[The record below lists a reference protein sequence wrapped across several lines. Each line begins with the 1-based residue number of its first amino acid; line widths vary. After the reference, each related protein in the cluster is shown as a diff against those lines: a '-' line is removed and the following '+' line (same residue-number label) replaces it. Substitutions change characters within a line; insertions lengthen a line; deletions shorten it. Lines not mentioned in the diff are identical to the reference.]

1 MNFYISDTWEPPTP
15 PQLQFLP
22 RPTNAWR
29 DSFPKSITSTT
40 ASKADVK
47 KTKTVNSTREVEDQQ
62 TITTAATQL
71 SYSQDA
77 INNLQSESRKHSLS
91 IKIHSERFNC
101 IEELVQTQI
110 QQINTTVDA
119 ICNEQQSQIQQQW
132 HLASQIESLS
142 ETLPMITETL
152 QLQLDQHTNYIA
164 QLDSVNDT
172 TSQVLERIQTI
183 QHEQPQTLSQ
193 LRTISQE
200 TTNVTT
206 YNDNTQQTE
215 PTATIQQTITWLN
228 PQSSLW
234 RYSSK

>member
-1 MNFYISDTWEPPTP
+1 MAYQNKYCTFLVDGVKSLKVQTTHKDKHNRLLTAVKWILQVPDLQHQPLFDQVTQVRHNAIELQFVHTKFCTASQWCKNALTHIARGLDVTYFPAVFDNPEYTRHELYTSDTWEPPTP

-91 IKIHSERFNC
+91 IKINSEQFNC
-101 IEELVQTQI
+101 IKELVQTQI

-119 ICNEQQSQIQQQW
+119 ICNEQQSQIQQQ
-132 HLASQIESLS
+132 
-142 ETLPMITETL
+142 
-152 QLQLDQHTNYIA
+152 
-164 QLDSVNDT
+164 
-172 TSQVLERIQTI
+172 
-183 QHEQPQTLSQ
+183 
-193 LRTISQE
+193 
-200 TTNVTT
+200 
-206 YNDNTQQTE
+206 
-215 PTATIQQTITWLN
+215 
-228 PQSSLW
+228 
-234 RYSSK
+234 